1 MSPLRSSG
9 SDERQ
14 LLFVGEKLG
23 SLRGRLSPAL
33 LKAAV
38 SLLASSPVVHA
49 RETQPPAA
57 RGGGRGG
64 AFLEPVLGSPRMA
77 GGFGEGGCIDR
88 S

>member
-14 LLFVGEKLG
+14 LLFVGEKLS

-33 LKAAV
+33 FKAVV
-38 SLLASSPVVHA
+38 SLLASPPVVYA

-57 RGGGRGG
+57 KGGGQGD
-64 AFLEPVLGSPRMA
+64 AFLEPVLGSP
-77 GGFGEGGCIDR
+77 
-88 S
+88 